1 MPKQLNRSKGTEA
14 EQSAAAYLERNGYSI
29 VERNARTR
37 FGEIDIIAAKDNV
50 LVFVEVKAKGS
61 SLFGLPEEMITAKKK
76 KKLNLLTRAYIADKK
91 FRGQAR
97 IDVIAMDHQGLRHY
111 ENAF

>member
-29 VERNARTR
+29 VERNA
-37 FGEIDIIAAKDNV
+37 